1 MVFNLVMSILLVCF
15 LIADM
20 VLIAI
25 RISLRLRCN
34 RETKAIIVDKVE
46 LSVNDFEAPLYFPE
60 IRYTVNNEVYNK
72 TAKVGYSNDL
82 FSRKFILGQE
92 IDILYNESDPDDYCI
107 KDGKV
112 LNILIVSFSVA
123 VIILFTVW
131 ALTV

>member
-72 TAKVGYSNDL
+72 IAKVGYSNDL

-131 ALTV
+131 ALTL